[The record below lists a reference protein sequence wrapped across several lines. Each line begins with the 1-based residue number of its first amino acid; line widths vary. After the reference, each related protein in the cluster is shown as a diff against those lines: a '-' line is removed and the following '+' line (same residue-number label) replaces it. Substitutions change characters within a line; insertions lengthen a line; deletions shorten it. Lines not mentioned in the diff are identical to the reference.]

1 MKCDVMPGLIQ
12 LEKEELQQLCCEVK
26 ETIANDIVF
35 PEIKVKETSFG
46 IGDLWSIQRK
56 MKTAGR
62 HLSKHSALV
71 IRGQCV
77 LKVYEL

>member
-1 MKCDVMPGLIQ
+1 MKCDVMPALIQ

-35 PEIKVKETSFG
+35 PEITVKDNSFG
-46 IGDLWSIQRK
+46 IADLWNIQRK

-62 HLSKHSALV
+62 RWSNKHRALV
-71 IRGQCV
+71 IRG
-77 LKVYEL
+77 

>member
-26 ETIANDIVF
+26 ETIANGIVF
-35 PEIKVKETSFG
+35 PEIKVKEASFG
-46 IGDLWSIQRK
+46 IADLWSIQRK

-62 HLSKHSALV
+62 IWSNKHRALV

-77 LKVYEL
+77 LKV